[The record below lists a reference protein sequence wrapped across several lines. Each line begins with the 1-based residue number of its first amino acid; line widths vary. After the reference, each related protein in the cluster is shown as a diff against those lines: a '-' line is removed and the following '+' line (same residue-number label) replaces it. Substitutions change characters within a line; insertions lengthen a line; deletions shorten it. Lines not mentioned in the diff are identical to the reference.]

1 MSEFKINFLP
11 EKYEDVIFP
20 LMQTN
25 GKFVLGGSLALYILN
40 IMEYDFT
47 NRTPDFD
54 ISLLESLTFNELE
67 ITKDFFGL
75 EFKMSLGD
83 YDLVKEEGEYK
94 MKSTEYFLKKD
105 LIQLCKTSMGEDG
118 DLGYVRTEYIID
130 FFNSSLLPQKEVVM
144 VNYKGYDLKLT
155 HPSII
160 LSYKSKYAYDN
171 RVGKQYKHFEDL
183 QKIDWKKYFY
193 IIKNFVPKFETKIG
207 DNGLGYSKILH
218 YKYDPNEID
227 LLPY

>member
-25 GKFVLGGSLALYILN
+25 GKFVLGGSLALYILD
-40 IMEYDFT
+40 IMEYNFT

-75 EFKMSLGD
+75 KFKISNGD

-94 MKSTEYFLKKD
+94 IKSTEYFLKKD
-105 LIQLCKTSMGEDG
+105 LIQLCKEFNVDG
-118 DLGYVRTEYIID
+118 DLGYIRTEYIID
-130 FFNSSLLPQKEVVM
+130 FFNSALLPQKEVVM

-218 YKYDPNEID
+218 YKYDPNETD